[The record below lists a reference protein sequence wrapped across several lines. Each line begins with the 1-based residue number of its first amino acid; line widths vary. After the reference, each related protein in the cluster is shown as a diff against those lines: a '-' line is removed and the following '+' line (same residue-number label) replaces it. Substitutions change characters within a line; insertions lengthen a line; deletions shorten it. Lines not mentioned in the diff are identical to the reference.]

1 MSGNKKK
8 MQVRATY
15 EYAPGLSTT
24 LHYPKKFEP
33 QHKPFTCAPRTVKV
47 KVKYEFSP
55 GLHTTVECVNEIV
68 LKHYIYEECRSPPTL
83 TRIAVYEH
91 PGYTITEYGPVFW
104 I

>member
-8 MQVRATY
+8 MKVRATY

-68 LKHYIYEECRSPPTL
+68 LKHYIYEECRSTPTL

-91 PGYTITEYGPVFW
+91 PDYTITEYGPVFR